1 MLIIS
6 QDKRTI
12 LNFSNIQNIRIEDY
26 GTHQKGV
33 KIYKIYAGNFE
44 GYATLLGT
52 YKTEERAKEVL
63 NEIIQTKTNFE
74 YYKYAD
80 ESHRNEV
87 DTYMRTKYNFF
98 DTYEMP
104 IE

>member
-1 MLIIS
+1 MIIID
-6 QDKRTI
+6 QDKCNI
-12 LNFSNIQNIRIEDY
+12 LNFDTTVYIGIEETSKLNDVVRITAE
-26 GTHQKGV
+26 TKGNGIV
-33 KIYKIYAGNFE
+33 LGRYKN
-44 GYATLLGT
+44 
-52 YKTEERAKEVL
+52 EERAKEVL